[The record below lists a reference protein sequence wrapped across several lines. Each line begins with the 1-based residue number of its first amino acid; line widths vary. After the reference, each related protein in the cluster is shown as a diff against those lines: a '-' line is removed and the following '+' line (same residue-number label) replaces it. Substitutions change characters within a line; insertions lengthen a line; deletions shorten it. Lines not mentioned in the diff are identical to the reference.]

1 MFGLLHVS
9 KLLLC
14 DPGFLE
20 NNSRNFKGR
29 VRNVGVVLRNF
40 TKCMYKIV
48 ALSSPASRE
57 KYNSA
62 LTFGSGYF
70 LPKTFSS
77 TPLRGFNYFSTV
89 DHKAWKK
96 SSSPEVWISWSVV
109 MKCFS

>member
-62 LTFGSGYF
+62 LTLALDIFSLRPF
-70 LPKTFSS
+70 LQHP
-77 TPLRGFNYFSTV
+77 
-89 DHKAWKK
+89 
-96 SSSPEVWISWSVV
+96 
-109 MKCFS
+109 